1 MDSGMNTP
9 HALVER
15 PLRYLA
21 RTSADVDEHA
31 SHLSRWHQEYDQ
43 LSGGRFQG
51 QVREVWMEAPRLQI
65 FHEHTVQPTSQQCMP
80 WQGSVWFGIPD
91 AYTPDALHF
100 CGQKQGH
107 EQAQAILVARASD
120 GFSLRTPHNFG
131 IYGVVVD
138 AGWLQAAIG
147 TAEYMPSLQA
157 TPISLAHHAAVCTSI
172 ETILQCGVHAEAD
185 TADHQAL
192 PGLVLN
198 LLKLLC
204 TPAQHLAQ
212 PPRPHTHQRRF
223 ATVLAARAMVSQPM
237 HQTITVDDV
246 CARLHLTRRTLQNH
260 FQSVVGL
267 SPADFLKAV
276 RLNACRRQLRAA
288 SAHELSVQDV
298 AAQWGFFHMGHF
310 AHDYKQMFGEPPSQ
324 TLRSAQW
331 LH

>member
-1 MDSGMNTP
+1 MTTP
-9 HALVER
+9 PAPAEHPV
-15 PLRYLA
+15 RYQA
-21 RTSADVDEHA
+21 RSSADVDEHA

-65 FHEHTVQPTSQQCMP
+65 FHEHTAQPTSQQCLP
-80 WQGSVWFGIPD
+80 WQGSVWFGIP
-91 AYTPDALHF
+91 AAAATDALHF
-100 CGQKQGH
+100 CGHKQGPA
-107 EQAQAILVARASD
+107 QAPAILVARASD

-138 AGWLQAAIG
+138 ATWLQATLG
-147 TAEYMPSLQA
+147 TVECLPSMQA
-157 TPISLAHHAAVCTSI
+157 TPISPAHHAAVCASI
-172 ETILQCGVHAEAD
+172 EAILHCGVQAHTGHAAPWAL
-185 TADHQAL
+185 TRRVHQ
-192 PGLVLN
+192 
-198 LLKLLC
+198 LLQLLC
-204 TPAQHLAQ
+204 TPSHPTGQA
-212 PPRPHTHQRRF
+212 PPPGHPRRF
-223 ATVLAARAMVSQPM
+223 ATVLAARALVSQPL
-237 HQTITVDDV
+237 HQALTVDEV

-260 FQSVVGL
+260 FHSVVGL

-288 SAHELSVQDV
+288 SVQELSVQDV

-310 AHDYKQMFGEPPSQ
+310 AHDYKEMFGELPSH